1 MRALALGGVLTG
13 VEARRARALW
23 VAREVI
29 PYEGRVRAWLRRSRI
44 RPDEIDDLI
53 QEAYCRLAMLDSV
66 DHIESPFAYF
76 FSTARSLL
84 IRLLKRRKVVSF
96 EAIAEAESLQ
106 DDRPSLE
113 DQVSARLGY
122 TKLLRIMQALPER
135 RREIVR
141 LRKIDGWSQRQIAE
155 HFGTTEKAVEK
166 QIWLGIRMIRESWS
180 EGSMDSES
188 QFEQP
193 LVQRN
198 LG

>member
-1 MRALALGGVLTG
+1 MGMEG
-13 VEARRARALW
+13 RRQRALW

-44 RPDEIDDLI
+44 RPEEIDDLI

-84 IRLLKRRKVVSF
+84 IRLLKRRKIVSF

-122 TKLLRIMQALPER
+122 SKLLRIMQNLPER

-166 QIWLGIRMIRESWS
+166 QIWLGIRTIRESWS
-180 EGSMDSES
+180 EALTEGDEWGG
-188 QFEQP
+188 QP
-193 LVQRN
+193 PVQRN